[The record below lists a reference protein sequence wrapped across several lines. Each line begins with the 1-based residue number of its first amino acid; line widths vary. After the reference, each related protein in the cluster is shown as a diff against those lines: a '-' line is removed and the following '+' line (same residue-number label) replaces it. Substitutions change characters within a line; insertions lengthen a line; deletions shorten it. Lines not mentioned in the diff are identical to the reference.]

1 MNPEQLA
8 RLQLFAS
15 IEGGS
20 AFWSYEIEQ
29 QGASAT
35 LDRLLGNH
43 YDEGDHALG
52 NIRARILAKSAIE
65 RVQEIVQAGAQL
77 ITPDDIDWPIQL
89 NELPAPPIALI
100 IKGDRAVLTE
110 STRSL
115 AIVGT
120 RNPTPYGNRIA
131 GDLAAGAVDRDWL
144 VVSGGAYGIDSMA
157 HQATLLAGG
166 RTVAFLA
173 GGFEHNYPAGNER
186 LFNEIAETGLLVS
199 EVMPSVRAEP
209 FRFLTRNRLIAALSK
224 GTIVVEAAYR
234 SGSLRTAREAAELMR
249 LVMAVPGPI
258 TSPTS
263 EGCHRLISE
272 RSAELVTSISEVME
286 LVNPLGSE

>member
-1 MNPEQLA
+1 MNSEQLA

-20 AFWSYEIEQ
+20 AFWSDEIESRGAEETLERILGSYYD
-29 QGASAT
+29 QGC
-35 LDRLLGNH
+35 
-43 YDEGDHALG
+43 HALG

-65 RVQEIVQAGAQL
+65 RVQEILQAQAQL
-77 ITPDDIDWPIQL
+77 ITPADLDWPIQL
-89 NELPAPPIALI
+89 NELSAPPMALL
-100 IKGDRAVLTE
+100 IKGDRTALSE
-110 STRSL
+110 SARSL

-131 GDLAAGAVDRDWL
+131 GDLAVGAVDRDWM
-144 VVSGGAYGIDSMA
+144 VISGGAYGIDSIA
-157 HQATLLAGG
+157 HHATLLAGG
-166 RTVAFLA
+166 KTVAILA

-186 LFNEIAETGLLVS
+186 LFNQIAETGLLIS